1 MAQAAGLSGPDF
13 GGGVALAS
21 IPADGVLLGHVG
33 DTPVLLALVDGQPH
47 AVSASC
53 THYGGPLA
61 EGLRMG
67 DEIRCPW
74 HHACFSLR
82 SGKAVK
88 APAFAPL
95 SCWNVEVRE
104 GRAYVTGEQAAT
116 ATAVVADS
124 GAQTQRR
131 VLIVGGGAAGFACAQ
146 RLRERG
152 FAGSITMLSADSA
165 PPVDRPNLSKDYLAG
180 SAPAEWMPLQP
191 PAFYVEQAIDLH
203 LGSEAVGLDIRAR
216 RVTTRNGDIHHYDAL
231 LLATGAE
238 ASRIPLPRF
247 DLPNVFTLRTLADAD
262 ALIRGVADA
271 HAIAVIGSG
280 FIGMEAASA
289 LRARGLAVHVVT
301 PEALPLERILGTQL
315 AQHLLDLHQRH
326 DVQFHLQTQAEHFD
340 GHDLRLA
347 NGDTLTVDAL
357 LVGIGVRPRIQLA
370 DDAGLRI
377 QNGIVVDD
385 RLRTAVAGVYAAGDV
400 ARYPHAGGMARV
412 EHWVHAQRQGQCV
425 ADNLLGD
432 DRAFT
437 DPPFFWT
444 HHYGNDLRYL
454 GHGSGWNRLEV
465 DGDPAAND
473 CLARYY
479 RDDVLVAA
487 ATLGRDREL
496 LALQARL

>member
-1 MAQAAGLSGPDF
+1 MAQAAVLSGPDF
-13 GGGVALAS
+13 TAGVALAS
-21 IPADGVLLGHVG
+21 IPATGVLLGHVG
-33 DTPVLLALVDGQPH
+33 ETPVLLALVDGKPH

-61 EGLRMG
+61 EGLRVG

-82 SGKAVK
+82 SGKAMK

-95 SCWNVEVRE
+95 DCWKVDVEGARVFVR
-104 GRAYVTGEQAAT
+104 GEQVAANAAAEPV
-116 ATAVVADS
+116 ATPL
-124 GAQTQRR
+124 QN

-152 FAGSITMLSADSA
+152 FAGRITLLSEDSA

-180 SAPAEWMPLQP
+180 SAPAEWIPLQP
-191 PAFYVEQAIDLH
+191 PAYYREHGIDLH
-203 LGSEAVGLDIRAR
+203 LDCAVTALDLRER
-216 RVTTRNGDIHHYDAL
+216 RVTTRAGERFGYDAL

-238 ASRIPLPRF
+238 AARIPLPRF
-247 DLPNVFTLRTLADAD
+247 DAANVFTLRSLADAD
-262 ALIRGVADA
+262 ALIRGIADA
-271 HAIAVIGSG
+271 GTIAVIGSG

-301 PEALPLERILGTQL
+301 PEALPLERILGAQL
-315 AQHLLDLHQRH
+315 AQHLLDLHRSH
-326 DVQFHLQTQAEHFD
+326 GVRFHLQTQAEHFD
-340 GHDLRLA
+340 GHSLRLA
-347 NGDTLTVDAL
+347 NGEMLAVDAL

-370 DDAGLRI
+370 DAAGLRI
-377 QNGIVVDD
+377 ENGIVVDD
-385 RLRTAVAGVYAAGDV
+385 RLRTTAAGVYAAGDV

-425 ADNLLGD
+425 ADNMLGD
-432 DRAFT
+432 DRAFD

-444 HHYGNDLRYL
+444 HHYGTDLRYL
-454 GHGSGWNRLEV
+454 GHGSGWNRIEV
-465 DGDPAAND
+465 DGDPAAHD

-487 ATLGRDREL
+487 AAIGRDRDL
-496 LALQARL
+496 LALQAQL

>member
-1 MAQAAGLSGPDF
+1 MAQAAVLSGPDF
-13 GGGVALAS
+13 TAGVALAS
-21 IPADGVLLGHVG
+21 IPAGGVLLGHVG
-33 DTPVLLALVDGQPH
+33 DTPVLLALVDGEPH

-53 THYGGPLA
+53 THYGGPLD
-61 EGLRMG
+61 EGLRVG

-82 SGKAVK
+82 SGKAVR

-95 SCWNVEVRE
+95 DCWKVEV
-104 GRAYVTGEQAAT
+104 VGERVFVRGEKVAAE
-116 ATAVVADS
+116 AEPAPVASSLQD
-124 GAQTQRR
+124 
-131 VLIVGGGAAGFACAQ
+131 VLIIGGGAAGFACAQ

-152 FAGSITMLSADSA
+152 FGGRISMLSEDSA

-180 SAPAEWMPLQP
+180 SAPAEWIPLQTP
-191 PAFYVEQAIDLH
+191 DFYREHGIDLH
-203 LGSEAVGLDIRAR
+203 LDCVVTALDLRER
-216 RVTTRNGDIHHYDAL
+216 RVTNAAGERFGYDAL

-262 ALIRGVADA
+262 ALLRGIADA

-301 PEALPLERILGTQL
+301 PEALPLERILGAQL
-315 AQHLLDLHQRH
+315 AQHLLGLHQSH
-326 DVQFHLQTQAEHFD
+326 GVQFHLQTQAEHFD
-340 GHDLRLA
+340 GSHLRLA
-347 NGDTLTVDAL
+347 SGDTLPVDAL

-370 DDAGLRI
+370 DAAGLRI

-400 ARYPHAGGMARV
+400 ARYPHGGGMARV

-425 ADNLLGD
+425 ADNMLGL
-432 DRAFT
+432 DRAFN

-444 HHYGNDLRYL
+444 HHYGIDLRHL
-454 GHGSGWNRLEV
+454 GHGTGWNRVEV

-487 ATLGRDREL
+487 AAIGRDRAL
-496 LALQARL
+496 LALQAQL

>member
-1 MAQAAGLSGPDF
+1 MAQAAALSGQDF
-13 GGGVALAS
+13 TAGVALAS
-21 IPADGVLLGHVG
+21 IPATGVLLGHV
-33 DTPVLLALVDGQPH
+33 DETPVLLALVDGKPH

-53 THYGGPLA
+53 THYGGPLG
-61 EGLRMG
+61 EGLRVG

-88 APAFAPL
+88 APAFTPL
-95 SCWNVEVRE
+95 DCWKVEVE
-104 GRAYVTGEQAAT
+104 GERVFVRGERVAADAAAQPV
-116 ATAVVADS
+116 ATPL
-124 GAQTQRR
+124 QN

-152 FAGSITMLSADSA
+152 FAGRITLLSEDSA

-180 SAPAEWMPLQP
+180 SAPAEWIPLQS
-191 PAFYVEQAIDLH
+191 PAYYREHGIDLH
-203 LGSEAVGLDIRAR
+203 LDCAVTALDLRERRA
-216 RVTTRNGDIHHYDAL
+216 TTRAGERFGYDAL

-262 ALIRGVADA
+262 ALIRGIADA
-271 HAIAVIGSG
+271 GAIAVIGSG

-301 PEALPLERILGTQL
+301 PEALPLERILGARL
-315 AQHLLDLHQRH
+315 AQHLLDRHQSH
-326 DVQFHLQTQAEHFD
+326 GVGFYLQTQAEHFD
-340 GHDLRLA
+340 GHNLRLT
-347 NGDTLTVDAL
+347 NGDTLAVDAL

-370 DDAGLRI
+370 DAAGLRI

-385 RLRTAVAGVYAAGDV
+385 RLRTSVAGVYAAGDV
-400 ARYPHAGGMARV
+400 ARYPHGGGMARV

-425 ADNLLGD
+425 ADNMLGF
-432 DRAFT
+432 DRAFD

-444 HHYGNDLRYL
+444 HHYGTDLRYL
-454 GHGSGWNRLEV
+454 GHGSGWNRIEV

-487 ATLGRDREL
+487 AAIGRDRDL
-496 LALQARL
+496 LALQAQL

>member
-1 MAQAAGLSGPDF
+1 MAQAAVLSGPDF
-13 GGGVALAS
+13 TAGVALAS
-21 IPADGVLLGHVG
+21 IPVGGVLLGHVG
-33 DTPVLLALVDGQPH
+33 DAPVLLALVDGKPH

-53 THYGGPLA
+53 THYGGPLG
-61 EGLRMG
+61 EGLRVG

-82 SGKAVK
+82 SGKAMK

-95 SCWNVEVRE
+95 DCWKVDVEGERVFVR
-104 GRAYVTGEQAAT
+104 GEQVAADAAAEPV
-116 ATAVVADS
+116 ATSLQD
-124 GAQTQRR
+124 

-152 FAGSITMLSADSA
+152 FAGRITLLSEDSA

-180 SAPAEWMPLQP
+180 SAPAEWIPLQP
-191 PAFYVEQAIDLH
+191 PAYYREHGIDLH
-203 LGSEAVGLDIRAR
+203 LDCAVTALDLRER
-216 RVTTRNGDIHHYDAL
+216 RVTTRAGQRFGYDAL

-238 ASRIPLPRF
+238 AARIPLPRF
-247 DLPNVFTLRTLADAD
+247 DLPNVFTLRSLADAD
-262 ALIRGVADA
+262 ALIRGIADA
-271 HAIAVIGSG
+271 GTIAVIGSG

-301 PEALPLERILGTQL
+301 PEALPLERILGARL
-315 AQHLLDLHQRH
+315 AQHLLDLHRSH
-326 DVQFHLQTQAEHFD
+326 GVRFHLQTQAEHFD
-340 GHDLRLA
+340 GHNLRLA
-347 NGDTLTVDAL
+347 NGDTLAVDAL

-370 DDAGLRI
+370 DAAGLRI
-377 QNGIVVDD
+377 ENGIVVDD
-385 RLRTAVAGVYAAGDV
+385 RLRTAAAGVYAAGDV

-425 ADNLLGD
+425 ADNMLGD
-432 DRAFT
+432 DRAFD

-444 HHYGNDLRYL
+444 HHYGTDLRYL
-454 GHGSGWNRLEV
+454 GHGSGWNRIEV
-465 DGDPAAND
+465 DGDPAAHD

-487 ATLGRDREL
+487 AAIGRDRGL
-496 LALQARL
+496 LALQAQL

>member
-1 MAQAAGLSGPDF
+1 MAQAAVLSGPDF
-13 GGGVALAS
+13 TAGVALAS
-21 IPADGVLLGHVG
+21 IPAGGVLLGHVG
-33 DTPVLLALVDGQPH
+33 DAPVLLALVDGKPH

-61 EGLRMG
+61 EGLRVG

-95 SCWNVEVRE
+95 DCWKVDVEGERVFVR
-104 GRAYVTGEQAAT
+104 GEQVAADT
-116 ATAVVADS
+116 EAEPVATPL
-124 GAQTQRR
+124 QN

-152 FAGSITMLSADSA
+152 FAGRITLLSEDSA

-180 SAPAEWMPLQP
+180 SAPAEWIPLQP
-191 PAFYVEQAIDLH
+191 PAYYREHGIDLH
-203 LGSEAVGLDIRAR
+203 LDCAVTALDLRER
-216 RVTTRNGDIHHYDAL
+216 RVTTRAGERFGYDAL

-238 ASRIPLPRF
+238 AARIPLPRF
-247 DLPNVFTLRTLADAD
+247 DAANVFTLRSLADAD
-262 ALIRGVADA
+262 ALIRGIADA
-271 HAIAVIGSG
+271 GTIAVIGSG

-289 LRARGLAVHVVT
+289 LRARGLALHVVT
-301 PEALPLERILGTQL
+301 PEAVPLERILGARL
-315 AQHLLDLHQRH
+315 AQHLLDLHRSH
-326 DVQFHLQTQAEHFD
+326 GVRFHLQTQAEHFD
-340 GHDLRLA
+340 GHSLRLA
-347 NGDTLTVDAL
+347 NGDMLAVDAL

-370 DDAGLRI
+370 DAAGLRI
-377 QNGIVVDD
+377 ENGIVVDD
-385 RLRTAVAGVYAAGDV
+385 RLRTAAAGVYAAGDV

-425 ADNLLGD
+425 ADNMLGF
-432 DRAFT
+432 DRAFD

-444 HHYGNDLRYL
+444 HHYGTDLRYL
-454 GHGSGWNRLEV
+454 GHGSGWNRVEM

-487 ATLGRDREL
+487 AAIGRDREL
-496 LALQARL
+496 LALEAQL

>member
-1 MAQAAGLSGPDF
+1 MAQAAVLSGPDF
-13 GGGVALAS
+13 TAGVALAS

-33 DTPVLLALVDGQPH
+33 ATAVLLALVDRRPH

-53 THYGGPLA
+53 THYGGPLG
-61 EGLRMG
+61 EGLRVG

-82 SGKAVK
+82 SGKAVR

-95 SCWNVEVRE
+95 DCWKVKVEGDRVFVR
-104 GRAYVTGEQAAT
+104 GEQVAAE
-116 ATAVVADS
+116 AEAGPVASALQD
-124 GAQTQRR
+124 
-131 VLIVGGGAAGFACAQ
+131 VLIIGGGAAGFACAQ

-152 FAGSITMLSADSA
+152 FAGRITMLSEDSA

-180 SAPAEWMPLQP
+180 SAPAEWIPLKP
-191 PAFYVEQAIDLH
+191 PAYYREHGIDLH
-203 LGSEAVGLDIRAR
+203 LDCAVTALDLRQRA
-216 RVTTRNGDIHHYDAL
+216 VTTRDGGHFRYDAL

-238 ASRIPLPRF
+238 ATRIPLPRF
-247 DLPNVFTLRTLADAD
+247 DSANVFTLHSLADAD
-262 ALIRGVADA
+262 ALLRGIADA
-271 HAIAVIGSG
+271 STIAVIGSG

-289 LRARGLAVHVVT
+289 LRARGLAVDVVT
-301 PEALPLERILGTQL
+301 PEALPLERILGTPL
-315 AQHLLDLHQRH
+315 AQHLLDLHQSH
-326 DVQFHLQTQAEHFD
+326 GVQFHLQTQAEHFD
-340 GHDLRLA
+340 GDHLRLA
-347 NGDTLTVDAL
+347 NGDTLAVDAL

-370 DDAGLRI
+370 DAAGLRI

-400 ARYPHAGGMARV
+400 ARYPHGGGMARV

-425 ADNLLGD
+425 ADNMLGL

-437 DPPFFWT
+437 EPPFFWT
-444 HHYGNDLRYL
+444 HHYGTDLRYL
-454 GHGSGWNRLEV
+454 GHGTGWNRVEM
-465 DGDPAAND
+465 DGNPAAND

-487 ATLGRDREL
+487 ATIGRDRDL
-496 LALQARL
+496 LALQAQL